1 MPEGAIPAI
10 SPDEL
15 EHRERARFSRYR
27 RELIDLAPP
36 PAAKRL
42 RPFVN
47 AIVESPELA
56 DRRFRQRLANLFAV
70 ALGPQEDE
78 S

>member
-1 MPEGAIPAI
+1 MPEAIPAI
-10 SPDEL
+10 STDEL
-15 EHRERARFSRYR
+15 AHRERARISRYR
-27 RELIDLAPP
+27 RELIDLAPRL
-36 PAAKRL
+36 AEKRL

-47 AIVESPELA
+47 AVIESPELA

-70 ALGPQEDE
+70 AFSPQEGE

>member
-1 MPEGAIPAI
+1 MSEPVI
-10 SPDEL
+10 SPGEL
-15 EHRERARFSRYR
+15 EHRDRTRVSRYR
-27 RELIDLAPP
+27 RELVDLAPRL
-36 PAAKRL
+36 AEKRL

-47 AIVESPELA
+47 AVIESPELA

-70 ALGPQEDE
+70 AFGPPEDN